1 MPIYDYH
8 CDHCGHAFSAVQR
21 FVDDAIAAC
30 PSCGKPPR
38 RLLSNPALVFKGSGW
53 YKTDSRGP
61 EKKESGAGGKDAGKD
76 GGASTDPAQKTA
88 AGDRSEKPEKPEKA
102 GSAPGEN
109 AAARRPEPGQTDRS
123 GKADKADKADGAG
136 RAEKTGG
143 GSGGEASAPA
153 KKPEKAAPASS

>member
-30 PSCGKPPR
+30 PSCGRPPR

-61 EKKESGAGGKDAGKD
+61 EKKSGGANTEGGGSTDSAKPAADASAAPAPGGAGETSKT
-76 GGASTDPAQKTA
+76 ST
-88 AGDRSEKPEKPEKA
+88 A
-102 GSAPGEN
+102 GSGS
-109 AAARRPEPGQTDRS
+109 TS
-123 GKADKADKADGAG
+123 
-136 RAEKTGG
+136 GG
-143 GSGGEASAPA
+143 GSGGETSVPA

>member
-21 FVDDAIAAC
+21 FADDAISVC

-61 EKKESGAGGKDAGKD
+61 EKKESSTTGTAAAKDTTSSPD
-76 GGASTDPAQKTA
+76 VSTKTA
-88 AGDRSEKPEKPEKA
+88 EAATTAPAAGPS
-102 GSAPGEN
+102 SAATTGD
-109 AAARRPEPGQTDRS
+109 AAP
-123 GKADKADKADGAG
+123 
-136 RAEKTGG
+136 
-143 GSGGEASAPA
+143 APA
-153 KKPEKAAPASS
+153 KKPEKAERASS

>member
-21 FVDDAIAAC
+21 FADDPVSVC

-61 EKKESGAGGKDAGKD
+61 ERSEKSEKKDGGGTGPDKGADKGAAGGK
-76 GGASTDPAQKTA
+76 TEKTEKSERSDKSDKPA
-88 AGDRSEKPEKPEKA
+88 AGAPGAKAGDTAPAPAAKPEKA
-102 GSAPGEN
+102 
-109 AAARRPEPGQTDRS
+109 T
-123 GKADKADKADGAG
+123 
-136 RAEKTGG
+136 
-143 GSGGEASAPA
+143 
-153 KKPEKAAPASS
+153 PASS

>member
-21 FVDDAIAAC
+21 FADDAIAAC

-61 EKKESGAGGKDAGKD
+61 DKRGTSDKSATGDKGDAAAATTTSGV
-76 GGASTDPAQKTA
+76 AQGSA
-88 AGDRSEKPEKPEKA
+88 EGPEKA
-102 GSAPGEN
+102 TKTDPSTAGSDVPA
-109 AAARRPEPGQTDRS
+109 T
-123 GKADKADKADGAG
+123 
-136 RAEKTGG
+136 T
-143 GSGGEASAPA
+143 PA
-153 KKPEKAAPASS
+153 KKPEKAAPVSS

>member
-21 FVDDAIAAC
+21 FADDAIAAC

-61 EKKESGAGGKDAGKD
+61 DKRDTRDKIATADRGDAVVAAGPEKNTEKGTEKGTEKKDRADVPAASGAG
-76 GGASTDPAQKTA
+76 
-88 AGDRSEKPEKPEKA
+88 RS
-102 GSAPGEN
+102 
-109 AAARRPEPGQTDRS
+109 AR
-123 GKADKADKADGAG
+123 DGAG
-136 RAEKTGG
+136 RSEGAAPG
-143 GSGGEASAPA
+143 APA
-153 KKPEKAAPASS
+153 TTPAKTPAKTPEKVTPASS

>member
-88 AGDRSEKPEKPEKA
+88 AGDRSENPEKA

>member
-21 FVDDAIAAC
+21 FADDAIAAC

-61 EKKESGAGGKDAGKD
+61 DKR
-76 GGASTDPAQKTA
+76 STSDKNA
-88 AGDRSEKPEKPEKA
+88 AGDT
-102 GSAPGEN
+102 GD
-109 AAARRPEPGQTDRS
+109 AAAATAKAPADGP
-123 GKADKADKADGAG
+123 GKATERHAETAARKDRTGAPATSDRG
-136 RAEKTGG
+136 RAAPDAAGG
-143 GSGGEASAPA
+143 GERAGGSERAGPDAPATTPA